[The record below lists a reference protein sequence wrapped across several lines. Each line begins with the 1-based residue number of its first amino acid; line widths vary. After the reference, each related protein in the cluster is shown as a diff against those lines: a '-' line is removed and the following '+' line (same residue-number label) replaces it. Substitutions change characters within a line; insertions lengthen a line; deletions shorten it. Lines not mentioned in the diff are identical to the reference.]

1 MENGFIEHQQLD
13 ENEVHLWIIDPSLF
27 SDLAQLGTFKNL
39 LDQQEQ
45 DKIDRYRLDS
55 AKQTA
60 LITRAFIRII
70 LSEYEA
76 VSPQDWQFIRSDLG
90 KPEIA
95 NSNIGLRF
103 NLSHNNNLII
113 CAICLNHDIGCDIE
127 SLSRKM
133 SILPIADRFFSDEES
148 QLIKALPEHLQRKG
162 FFECW
167 TLKESFVKATGK
179 GISQGLDTFR
189 FEFKVN
195 NGLQYRE
202 DINLFTDNKNKS
214 EIDEHWFNALV
225 YPDNKHVIAI
235 SVNTNK
241 NMKIQVNENA
251 RFVMN
256 SFLDLARDC

>member
-1 MENGFIEHQQLD
+1 MRSECEKYQQLD
-13 ENEVHLWIIDPSLF
+13 KNTVHLWVIDPNSF
-27 SDLAQLGTFKNL
+27 SGSAQLATFTKL
-39 LDQQEQ
+39 LNQQER

-76 VSPQDWQFIRSDLG
+76 VSPQDWQFIHSDLG

-95 NSNIGLRF
+95 NSNLGLRF
-103 NLSHNNNLII
+103 NLSHNKDLII
-113 CAICLNHDIGCDIE
+113 CAICLNYDIGCDIE

-133 SILPIADRFFSDEES
+133 SILPIATRFFTDEEA
-148 QLIKALPEHLQRKG
+148 QLIKTLPERLQRKG

-195 NGLQYRE
+195 NALQYRE
-202 DINLFTDNKNKS
+202 DINIYTENKT
-214 EIDEHWFNALV
+214 EINEHWFNALV
-225 YPDNKHVIAI
+225 YPDSTHVIAI

-241 NMKIQVNENA
+241 KVKIQVNENA
-251 RFVMN
+251 RFIMN
-256 SFLDLARDC
+256 SFLDLTR